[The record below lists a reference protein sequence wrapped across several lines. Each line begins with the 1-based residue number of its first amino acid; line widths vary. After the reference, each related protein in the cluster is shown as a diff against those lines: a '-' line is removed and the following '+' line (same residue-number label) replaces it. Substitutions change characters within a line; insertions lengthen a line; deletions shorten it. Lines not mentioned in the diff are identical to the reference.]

1 MDKKSRLQA
10 FTNSKYGVSFALYLG
25 RTIPTGMGYRVAN
38 LLGTLFA
45 LQRRSL
51 LVQTVRR
58 NQFVIS
64 GGKLHGKALDAR
76 VRAVFVHAATY
87 LYDLYHNLED
97 NQRLLNLIVANKT
110 AQKLIE
116 GSQDPNQG
124 ALVVA
129 PHMSNFDGLLLSL
142 SLQGLRGQVLSYA
155 KPTSGYSI
163 QNRLRSRFG
172 LTITPVNP
180 PNIQQAIENMRNGGY
195 VYTAIDRPSAKY
207 RDRSLP
213 FFGHPAALPAG
224 YVSMAL
230 AAGVPIL
237 PVCVH
242 GVAPG
247 RYELWMD
254 EPLYVE
260 TRETH
265 QETLQHNAAR
275 VLKCFEQ
282 FICRA
287 PEQWLMYYPV
297 WPDLPS
303 PP

>member
-1 MDKKSRLQA
+1 MSKKSRLQA
-10 FTNSKYGVSFALYLG
+10 FTNSKYGVGFALFLG
-25 RTIPTGMGYRVAN
+25 RTLPTGVGYRVAN
-38 LLGTLFA
+38 LLGTLVA

-64 GGKLHGKALDAR
+64 GGKLQGKALDAR
-76 VRAVFVHAATY
+76 VRAVFVHAATC
-87 LYDLYHNLED
+87 LYDLHHNLED
-97 NQRLLNLIVANKT
+97 NERLLKLNATNKAT
-110 AQKLIE
+110 RKWIK

-142 SLQGLRGQVLSYA
+142 SVQGLQGQVLSYA

-163 QNRLRSRFG
+163 QNRLRARFG
-172 LTITPVNP
+172 LTITPANL
-180 PNIQQAIENMRNGGY
+180 PNVRQAIKNMRNGGY
-195 VYTAIDRPSAKY
+195 VYTAVDRPSAKY
-207 RDRSLP
+207 SKHPLP
-213 FFGHPAALPAG
+213 FFGRPAALPAG
-224 YVSMAL
+224 YIDMAL
-230 AAGVPIL
+230 KADVPIL
-237 PVCVH
+237 PVCAH
-242 GVAPG
+242 GIAPG

-265 QETLQHNAAR
+265 QETLRYNAIR
-275 VLKCFEQ
+275 VLERFEQ
-282 FICRA
+282 FISRA

-297 WPDLPS
+297 WPDLP
-303 PP
+303 PPP

>member
-1 MDKKSRLQA
+1 MDKKSHLQTL
-10 FTNSKYGVSFALYLG
+10 TNSKYGVGFALYLG
-25 RTIPTGMGYRVAN
+25 RTLPAGVGYRVAN

-51 LVQTVRR
+51 LVQTVRH

-64 GGKLHGKALDAR
+64 GEKLQGKALAAR
-76 VRAVFVHAATY
+76 VRTVFVHAATC
-87 LYDLYHNLED
+87 LYDFYHNLED
-97 NQRLLNLIVANKT
+97 NERLLKLIVANET

-129 PHMSNFDGLLLSL
+129 PHVSNFDVLLLSL
-142 SLQGLRGQVLSYA
+142 SAQGLQGQVLSYA

-163 QNRLRSRFG
+163 QNRLRAHFG
-172 LTITPVNP
+172 LTITPANL

-195 VYTAIDRPSAKY
+195 VYTAVDRPSTKY
-207 RDRSLP
+207 RDRPLP

-224 YVSMAL
+224 YINMAL
-230 AAGVPIL
+230 EASVPIL
-237 PVCVH
+237 PVCAH
-242 GVAPG
+242 GIAPG

-254 EPLYVE
+254 EPLHVE

-265 QETLQHNAAR
+265 QETLRHNATR
-275 VLKCFEQ
+275 VLKRFEQ
-282 FICRA
+282 FISRT

-297 WPDLPS
+297 WPDLP
-303 PP
+303 PPP